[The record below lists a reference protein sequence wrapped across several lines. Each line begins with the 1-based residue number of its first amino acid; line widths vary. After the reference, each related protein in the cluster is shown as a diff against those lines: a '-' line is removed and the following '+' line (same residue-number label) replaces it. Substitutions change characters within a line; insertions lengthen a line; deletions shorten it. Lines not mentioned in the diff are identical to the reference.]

1 MIGGNIVATIQLNK
15 VDGKN
20 AIGEGIVNWLNVAQI
35 NGWLDFISGEA
46 KYNTFN
52 AKIEESSHVFICDYT
67 KDLEKL
73 YYLLDGS
80 GDYIFDVNNCTIR
93 TATGDEV
100 ADKVTSE
107 NSRMIIKEQVYDI
120 VYIDNPMELNQH
132 FEFYL
137 KLVGR
142 YEC

>member
-15 VDGKN
+15 TDGKN

>member
-20 AIGEGIVNWLNVAQI
+20 AIGESIANWLNVTQI

-52 AKIEESSHVFICDYT
+52 SKIEESSHIFICDYT

-142 YEC
+142 DEC

>member
-137 KLVGR
+137 KLVDR

>member
-80 GDYIFDVNNCTIR
+80 GDYIFDVNNCTFR